1 MTMNFKHIKAGDQV
15 YLVGQ
20 ARRSGTPHYTK
31 VIRVGKKYGYILKY
45 KRQEPFDLLPFDL
58 LTGQSVHNDSNTRV
72 NGLGFDVWPNK
83 EAYDAHTTDL
93 EERKRLSTRI
103 ESLSHGKY
111 GPRLAHASPELVA
124 DLHAVLDRH
133 GIQ

>member
-1 MTMNFKHIKAGDQV
+1 MTMNFKHLKAGDQV
-15 YLVGQ
+15 YLVEQ
-20 ARRSGTPHYTK
+20 ARRSSTPHYTEVVK
-31 VIRVGKKYGYILKY
+31 VGRKYGYILGHG
-45 KRQEPFDLLPFDL
+45 REEPFDL
-58 LTGQSVHNDSNTRV
+58 LTGQSVHGNDSNTRF
-72 NGLGFDVWPNK
+72 NGFGFDVWPSK
-83 EAYDAHTTDL
+83 EAHDAHITEL

-133 GIQ
+133 GI